1 MSDTS
6 SYKILAAED
15 NYINQKLLETIFSKK
30 GWDITV
36 VENGAK
42 IIEEISQNAYDIIL
56 MDIRMP
62 DIDGFEA
69 TYQIRKMNINIPII
83 AVTANAI
90 AGFREECLA
99 RGMNDFITKPFDKEY
114 LFKIIEKQIRL

>member
-1 MSDTS
+1 
-6 SYKILAAED
+6 
-15 NYINQKLLETIFSKK
+15 
-30 GWDITV
+30 
-36 VENGAK
+36 
-42 IIEEISQNAYDIIL
+42 

-69 TYQIRKMNINIPII
+69 TREIRKMNINIPII

-99 RGMNDFITKPFDKEY
+99 RGMNDFILKPFKKEE
-114 LFKIIEKQIRL
+114 LFEIIEKQISLQN